1 MRRKRNQLLLSLTLT
16 GLLFHLLQTTFVN
29 PFLSIGQNTP
39 DLLLILTVFIGI
51 RLGQMGGSLF
61 GFFAG
66 LLQDALIDFYG
77 LNAMCKTILGFS
89 AKYFKTDQVLLIEK
103 YYFPIVVFFSSILH
117 SLLFYGFYSLDDG
130 LNFYTLFMN
139 YGLPN
144 AFYSGIMAFILWL
157 ITPDPVLKF
166 VNYDTK
172 YEY

>member
-1 MRRKRNQLLLSLTLT
+1 MRRKRNQLLMSLSLT

-29 PFLSIGQNTP
+29 PFLSIGPSSP

-51 RLGQMGGSLF
+51 RLGQMGGSFF

-77 LNAMCKTILGFS
+77 LTAMCKTIVGFS
-89 AKYFKTDQVLLIEK
+89 AKYFKTERVLLIEK
-103 YYFPIVVFFSSILH
+103 YYFPIVVFFSSIIH
-117 SLLFYGFYSLDDG
+117 SLLFYGFYSLDDR

-144 AFYSGIMAFILWL
+144 ALYSGVMAFVLWL
-157 ITPDPVLKF
+157 TTPDSVLKF
-166 VNYDTK
+166 VNYDVR